1 MVFLIDRPLGETSSL
16 PRWALLDRCGRQRRG
31 PWKSEARGRWGT
43 GAAGEATAREQ
54 EQGGEGEE
62 ILWQPFRRSFG
73 AHFRLVVRQGFGIA
87 LVGVCV
93 ASSPIM

>member
-1 MVFLIDRPLGETSSL
+1 MG
-16 PRWALLDRCGRQRRG
+16 LLDRCGRQRRG

-62 ILWQPFRRSFG
+62 IFWQPFRRSFG
-73 AHFRLVVRQGFGIA
+73 AHFDRLCARVSA
-87 LVGVCV
+87 LHSWECV
-93 ASSPIM
+93 WPRPQ